1 MFSKKEAKMSYYII
15 VRATGLIA
23 TDGPNKTR
31 SYKTFGAARATRTRL
46 CNKAGWSVAELSIVD
61 TQHYKPRLV
70 TRKNLMSGIEYQ
82 EDVNTP
88 LCCSP
93 ASETF
98 WSM

>member
-1 MFSKKEAKMSYYII
+1 MSYYII

-31 SYKTFGAARATRTRL
+31 SYKTFASARATRTRL
-46 CNKAGWSVAELSIVD
+46 CNKAGWSVSELSIVD
-61 TQHYKPRLV
+61 TKHYQPKMV
-70 TRKNLMSGIEYQ
+70 TRKNLMSGIEFQ

-93 ASETF
+93 SSETF

>member
-1 MFSKKEAKMSYYII
+1 MAYYVIA
-15 VRATGLIA
+15 RGTGLIVS
-23 TDGPNKTR
+23 DGKNRTQT
-31 SYKTFGAARATRTRL
+31 YKTFASARATRTRL
-46 CNKAGWSVAELSIVD
+46 CNKSGWSAGELSIVD
-61 TQHYKPRLV
+61 TKTYQPRTV

-98 WSM
+98 WSI

>member
-1 MFSKKEAKMSYYII
+1 MSYYVIA
-15 VRATGLIA
+15 RGTGLIV
-23 TDGPNKTR
+23 TDGKNRTR
-31 SYKTFGAARATRTRL
+31 SYKTFASAQATRTRL
-46 CNKAGWSVAELSIVD
+46 CNKAGWNAGELSIVN
-61 TQHYKPRLV
+61 TQHYKPNMV

>member
-1 MFSKKEAKMSYYII
+1 MSYYVIA
-15 VRATGLIA
+15 RATGLIV
-23 TDGPNKTR
+23 TDGSNHTR
-31 SYKTFGAARATRTRL
+31 SYKTFASARATRTRL
-46 CNKAGWSVAELSIVD
+46 CNKAGWSAGELSIVN
-61 TQHYKPRLV
+61 TQHYKPSMV

>member
-1 MFSKKEAKMSYYII
+1 MSYYVIA
-15 VRATGLIA
+15 RGTGLIV
-23 TDGPNKTR
+23 TDGSNRTR

-46 CNKAGWSVAELSIVD
+46 CNKAGWSVGELNIID
-61 TQHYKPRLV
+61 TRFYKAHMV

>member
-1 MFSKKEAKMSYYII
+1 MSYYII
-15 VRATGLIA
+15 VRATGLIV
-23 TDGPNKTR
+23 TDGPNRTR
-31 SYKTFGAARATRTRL
+31 SYKTFGSARATRTRL
-46 CNKAGWSVAELSIVD
+46 CNKSGWSVAELSIVD
-61 TQHYKPRLV
+61 TQHYKPRTV

>member
-15 VRATGLIA
+15 AKGTGLIV
-23 TDGPNKTR
+23 TDGPNRTR
-31 SYKTFGAARATRTRL
+31 AYNTFGAAKATRTRL
-46 CNKAGWSVAELSIVD
+46 CNKSGWGINELDIVD
-61 TQHYKPRLV
+61 TKTYQPRTV